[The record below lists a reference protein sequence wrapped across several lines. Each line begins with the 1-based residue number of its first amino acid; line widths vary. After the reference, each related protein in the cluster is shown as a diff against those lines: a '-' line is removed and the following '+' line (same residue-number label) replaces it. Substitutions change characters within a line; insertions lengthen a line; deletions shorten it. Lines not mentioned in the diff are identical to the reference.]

1 MKKKLALLLAGTMV
15 LSTLLAGC
23 GSGTS
28 GDAPATSETSSSDE
42 GTSDDSEEA
51 GSDSEAAEEETEAEP
66 AADDGAA
73 SGDDVSAIGSDD
85 PAATELEHWTFT
97 ELFTAF
103 YSDMVDQWNEENP
116 DKLIRINVHVLPY
129 DDMHNKLQIALNSG
143 TGAPDTVDIEVSRFS
158 GFTEGDVQLMD
169 MTEYAEPYKE
179 YVVDSRLQL
188 FSRDGKLYGCPTHV
202 GATVAFYNEKLLGD
216 AGIDYT
222 TIKTWDD
229 FKEAGSKYYE
239 ATGKA
244 FAHLDTGT
252 NMFFNLILA
261 QLGGDYL
268 DADGNIAV
276 NSEKVAEALQVMR
289 DMQEAN
295 AVSLVPGGNVDA
307 DEGYAAYN
315 SGDFAVMIMPLW
327 MSNRFVNYMTDL
339 DGQIA
344 VAPVPVFDDFT
355 TVLSACNGGTGTAVV
370 KTSEKADIAA
380 EFIAYAKLS
389 EYASIIQWN
398 TLGNDPC
405 NMSVWNDTSVTEN
418 PDNKYLAYY
427 TNNPFDTLN
436 AVKDGIVILDS
447 QPTKYYPSISTAFN
461 TEVFNAVFENGDDIQ
476 EILDIVQDELEN
488 EFAY

>member
-1 MKKKLALLLAGTMV
+1 MRKKVALLIAGVMV
-15 LSTLLAGC
+15 LSTVLTGC
-23 GSGTS
+23 GSGQTS
-28 GDAPATSETSSSDE
+28 GTPAASETSAGEDASGSEASNE
-42 GTSDDSEEA
+42 GESGAAAEEKEEA
-51 GSDSEAAEEETEAEP
+51 GS
-66 AADDGAA
+66 AA
-73 SGDDVSAIGSDD
+73 SGEDVSAIGSDD
-85 PAATELEHWTFT
+85 PSATELEHWTFT

-103 YSDMVDQWNEENP
+103 YADMVDQWNEENP
-116 DKLIRINVHVLPY
+116 DKQIRINVHVLPY

-169 MTEYAEPYKE
+169 MTEFAQPYKE

-222 TIKTWDD
+222 TIRTWDD
-229 FKEAGSKYYE
+229 FKEAGAKYYE

-244 FAHLDTGT
+244 FGNLDTGT
-252 NMFFNLILA
+252 NMFFNLLLA

-268 DADGNIAV
+268 DADGNISV
-276 NSEKVAEALQVMR
+276 NNEKVAEALQVMK

-315 SGDFAVMIMPLW
+315 SGEFAVMIMPLW

-344 VAPVPVFDDFT
+344 VAPVPVFDDST

-380 EFIAYAKLS
+380 EFITYAKLS

-405 NMSVWNDTSVTEN
+405 NMSVWTDTSVTEN
-418 PDNKYLAYY
+418 PDNRYLAYY

-436 AVKDGIVILDS
+436 AVKDGIMILDS
-447 QPTKYYPSISTAFN
+447 QTTKYYPSIGNSFN

>member
-1 MKKKLALLLAGTMV
+1 MKKKLALLIAGTMV
-15 LSTLLAGC
+15 MSAALTGC
-23 GSGTS
+23 GSGQAGGVPAAS
-28 GDAPATSETSSSDE
+28 DSQEAPAESGAS
-42 GTSDDSEEA
+42 GEA
-51 GSDSEAAEEETEAEP
+51 GDEPVETEETAAEESS
-66 AADDGAA
+66 A
-73 SGDDVSAIGSDD
+73 SGEDVSAIGSDD
-85 PAATELEHWTFT
+85 PEATELEHWTFT

-103 YSDMVDQWNEENP
+103 YADMVEQWNEENP
-116 DKLIRINVHVLPY
+116 DKPIRINVHVLPY

-143 TGAPDTVDIEVSRFS
+143 TGAPDTVDIEVGRFS

-169 MTEYAEPYKE
+169 MTEYAQPYKE

-188 FSRDGKLYGCPTHV
+188 FSRDDKLYGCPTHV

-222 TIKTWDD
+222 TIRTWDD

-244 FAHLDTGT
+244 FGNLDTGT
-252 NMFFNLILA
+252 NMFFNLLLA

-268 DADGNIAV
+268 DEAGSISV
-276 NSEKVAEALQVMR
+276 NNEKVAEALQIMK

-315 SGDFAVMIMPLW
+315 SGEFAVMIMPLW

-344 VAPVPVFDDFT
+344 VAPVPVFDDST

-380 EFIAYAKLS
+380 EFITYAKLS
-389 EYASIIQWN
+389 EYASVIQWD

-405 NMSVWNDTSVTEN
+405 NMSVWTDASVTEN
-418 PDNKYLAYY
+418 PDNRYLAYY

-436 AVKDGIVILDS
+436 AVKDGIMILDS
-447 QPTKYYPSISTAFN
+447 QTTKYYPSIGNSFN